1 MTTEATDPGAVSEA
15 GMPASKRRIL
25 VGSDGSRKSLEAV
38 RWAIEEARVHG
49 GTVRVIVS
57 WDVPN
62 SIFLAPVWQESD
74 YADNARKVLAE
85 VFEEVDASNLGIPME
100 GETRMG
106 PAGGVL
112 VNESADAD
120 LLVVGSHGLGHGKLP
135 GWHLGSVAGYCV
147 HHAKCPTVVV
157 RN

>member
-1 MTTEATDPGAVSEA
+1 MMGGGVEMPHQGGDDMTTEAAGLEDNQQGTSAGAV
-15 GMPASKRRIL
+15 SKRRIL

-38 RWAIEEARVHG
+38 RWAINEAQVHG

-57 WDVPN
+57 WDV
-62 SIFLAPVWQESD
+62 
-74 YADNARKVLAE
+74 RE
-85 VFEEVDASNLGIPME
+85 V
-100 GETRMG
+100 RMG

-112 VNESADAD
+112 VRESADAD
-120 LLVVGSHGLGHGKLP
+120 LLVVGSHGLGHGQLP
-135 GWHLGSVAGYCV
+135 GWHLGSVAAYCV

>member
-1 MTTEATDPGAVSEA
+1 MTNDGDTGAGTESR
-15 GMPASKRRIL
+15 RRIL

-38 RWAIEEARVHG
+38 RWAIDEALVHG

-62 SIFLAPVWQESD
+62 SIFLAPTWQESD
-74 YADNARKVLAE
+74 YADNARRVLSE
-85 VFEEVDASNLGIPME
+85 VFEEVDAPNVGVPME
-100 GETRMG
+100 GEVRMG

-112 VNESADAD
+112 VNESSDAD
-120 LLVVGSHGLGHGKLP
+120 LLVVGSHGVGHGKLP
-135 GWHLGSVAGYCV
+135 GWHLGSVAAYCV